1 MPRPRGSA
9 GFTLIEL
16 MIVVVIIGI
25 LAAIAIPK
33 YSNASAAAKEREAEV
48 LLKQVYTM
56 QESYRS
62 VRGAYAT
69 SVDDLAE
76 VVGFEPPAPGKLK
89 GYTWD
94 GDGSITDGACLEA
107 IGTPHNSKSISFST
121 GIFSDC

>member
-1 MPRPRGSA
+1 MPRPRGRA

-33 YSNASAAAKEREAEV
+33 YSNATAAAKEREAEV

-62 VRGAYAT
+62 IRGEYAT
-69 SVDDLAE
+69 RVSDLE
-76 VVGFEPPAPGKLK
+76 TDVGFEPPAPDKLK

-94 GDGSITDGACLEA
+94 GDGSIADGACLQA
-107 IGTPHNSKSISFST
+107 IGEPHHSKSIDFGSGAFSN
-121 GIFSDC
+121 C

>member
-16 MIVVVIIGI
+16 MIVVVIVGI

-56 QESYRS
+56 QASYHS
-62 VRGAYAT
+62 VRGTYAS
-69 SVDDLAE
+69 SVDDLSE

-89 GYTWD
+89 GYEWD
-94 GDGSITDGACLEA
+94 GDGSISDGACLQA
-107 IGTPHNSKSISFST
+107 IGEPHNSKSIDFST
-121 GIFSDC
+121 GIFSNC